1 MQKEV
6 CAFMIA
12 FTDIHSHVLHG
23 VDDGSKDI
31 LTAIATLKKMR
42 LIGVKN
48 LILTPHYC
56 KRRGYETS
64 VENIKKAYI
73 ELCDI
78 CREENIGISLYLGT
92 EMEYSTDAVR
102 YIREG
107 RVLTLADT
115 KYILMEFAP
124 YVSSGTISKACTEI
138 MQLGLIPV
146 IAHVE
151 RYESIHSHFELL
163 YELKDKGVKFQVNI
177 RSVCGAHFKLKRFL
191 KRIFS
196 EEIADFLAGDVHAY
210 PLDRKEM
217 EKCRKF
223 FIKNASDKY
232 YRKLLCENAEYILNG
247 GQI

>member
-1 MQKEV
+1 
-6 CAFMIA
+6 MIT

-23 VDDGSKDI
+23 VDDGSRSI
-31 LTAIATLKKMR
+31 SSAIATLRKMS
-42 LIGVKN
+42 LSGVKN

-56 KRRGYETS
+56 KRRGYEAS
-64 VENIKKAYI
+64 VERIKQSFD
-73 ELCDI
+73 ELRQACALENLDI
-78 CREENIGISLYLGT
+78 QLYLGT
-92 EMEYSTDAVR
+92 ELEYSTDTVR

-115 KYILMEFAP
+115 KYILIEFAP
-124 YVSSGTISKACTEI
+124 YVSEDTVLKACREI

-151 RYESIHSHFELL
+151 RYASLLNRFDLL
-163 YELKDKGVKFQVNI
+163 YDLRSKGVRIQVNI
-177 RSVCGAHFKLKRFL
+177 RSVCNARFKLRRFL

-196 EEIADFLAGDVHAY
+196 EEMADFLAGDVHNCAI
-210 PLDRKEM
+210 DKKEM

-223 FIKNASDKY
+223 VLKNASEKY
-232 YRKLLCENAEYILNG
+232 YRKLLHENAENILNG